1 LIRDTGRLAL
11 DTNALIYYLDQR
23 EPYRTWLRP
32 IFLDMERGLSEFVL
46 SVIVYAEMRVKPL
59 RERDERVLEMI
70 EALVD
75 TESIRL
81 IPVSLEVSR
90 RASEIRASLDLELPD
105 AIIVATAIISGCDA
119 LIGNDKRCAS
129 RVTEIRYIYLDEAVK
144 A

>member
-1 LIRDTGRLAL
+1 MIPDARSLAL
-11 DTNALIYYLDQR
+11 DTNALIYYLDHR

-32 IFLDMERGLSEFVL
+32 IFLDMERGLCEFVL

-75 TESIRL
+75 TESTRL
-81 IPVSLEVSR
+81 IPVSLEVSA
-90 RASEIRASLDLELPD
+90 RASEVRAELDLELPD
-105 AIIVATAIISGCDA
+105 AIIVATAIVSGCDA
-119 LIGNDKRCAS
+119 LIGNDKRCAA
-129 RVTEIRYIYLDEAVK
+129 RVSEIPYIYLEEAVK